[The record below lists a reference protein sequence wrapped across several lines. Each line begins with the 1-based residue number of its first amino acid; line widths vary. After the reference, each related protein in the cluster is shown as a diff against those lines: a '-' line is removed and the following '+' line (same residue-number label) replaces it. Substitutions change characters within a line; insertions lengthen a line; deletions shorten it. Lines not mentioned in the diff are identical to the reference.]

1 MQIPSGQLG
10 VETRHIAK
18 APETE
23 SDRPAIRSHNGP
35 CTLRTHSVR
44 PEPLTGAKPA
54 LGGTRAGE
62 RHLPRQRSSCR
73 ARSRPDSA
81 DAFLCIPA
89 VGMQTIAAVSEA
101 CAEQEGWLSGLTLP
115 HSSCGQHPPSHAPK
129 SVWSRRF
136 PHAQKRFH
144 ARFSA
149 CTWPQHPRLHRSCQI
164 WKPLLHIARDNTPV
178 NCSVQHRRR
187 ERFSAPGRALGGI
200 VASVPS
206 RNIFVSASRHRAP
219 PGRRWQPEAVNARH
233 RDTAERSSGLSTF
246 SGLRQLRVTH
256 DLLGN
261 CGTFR

>member
-35 CTLRTHSVR
+35 RTLRTHSVR

-115 HSSCGQHPPSHAPK
+115 HSSCGQHPPSHAPQ

-149 CTWPQHPRLHRSCQI
+149 VHMATASDSTDHARSGSRFCTLRETTRPSIAVFNIGGESGSALRDAHWEELLQAFHRETFLFQPRGIEPRQDDGGSQRQLTRGIATQRSAQADSQ
-164 WKPLLHIARDNTPV
+164 LSRGSV
-178 NCSVQHRRR
+178 NCV
-187 ERFSAPGRALGGI
+187 
-200 VASVPS
+200 
-206 RNIFVSASRHRAP
+206 
-219 PGRRWQPEAVNARH
+219 
-233 RDTAERSSGLSTF
+233 
-246 SGLRQLRVTH
+246 
-256 DLLGN
+256 
-261 CGTFR
+261 